1 MSHKC
6 SFFATN
12 TDTKAQ
18 KQNTEI
24 LVSFFYFSGACSA
37 SCFSPL
43 RKLVLQWDWEPSFSL
58 AGLSC
63 INRRSGLNNKIVV
76 TIFSHRQKKRSIK
89 RAGLLQM
96 GNRPWPNFINFG
108 QLKHRKLLE
117 SAHFISYASYR
128 NCLCYPENTKA
139 FVKNRCKMK
148 LYTWVKGRI
157 PKKWKQFKSF
167 SIRRR
172 PPL

>member
-6 SFFATN
+6 FFFATN
-12 TDTKAQ
+12 TDTKARE
-18 KQNTEI
+18 QNTEI
-24 LVSFFYFSGACSA
+24 HAIFFSFQAPVQLHVFLLFVNSSSNEIENPLFS
-37 SCFSPL
+37 
-43 RKLVLQWDWEPSFSL
+43 R

-117 SAHFISYASYR
+117 SAYFISYASYR

-148 LYTWVKGRI
+148 LYMILHLRTI
-157 PKKWKQFKSF
+157 CCMY
-167 SIRRR
+167 
-172 PPL
+172 